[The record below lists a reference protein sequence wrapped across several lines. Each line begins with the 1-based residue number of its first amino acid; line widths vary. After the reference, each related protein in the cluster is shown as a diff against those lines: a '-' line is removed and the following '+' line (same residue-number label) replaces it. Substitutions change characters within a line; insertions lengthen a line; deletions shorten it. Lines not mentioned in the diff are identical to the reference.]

1 MKIFIDENLSP
12 FLAKGLHI
20 LEQPMADG
28 FEVLSI
34 KDVFDKGDGKGVK
47 DEEWIPKVG
56 EMNGVVI
63 TQDKNIHRT
72 KLQRDL
78 FQKHGIGIFFISPP
92 KHGYTYWQMVE
103 ILIKEWKDIKEKCS
117 TKKPFSF
124 IHRPRSGFKKW

>member
-1 MKIFIDENLSP
+1 MKIFIDENLPP
-12 FLAKGLHI
+12 FLARGIHI
-20 LEQPMADG
+20 LEQHLDDD

-34 KDVFDKGDGKGVK
+34 KDVFGKGVK
-47 DEEWIPKVG
+47 DEEWIPQVG
-56 EMNGVVI
+56 KMNGVVI

-72 KLQRDL
+72 KPQRDL
-78 FQKHGIGIFFISPP
+78 FERHGIGMFFISPP
-92 KHGYTYWQMVE
+92 KNGYTYWQMVE

>member
-12 FLAKGLHI
+12 FLARGIHI
-20 LEQPMADG
+20 LETHLDDG

-34 KDVFDKGDGKGVK
+34 KDVFGKSDGKGVK
-47 DEEWIPKVG
+47 DEEWIPQVG
-56 EMNGVVI
+56 EMGGVVI

-72 KLQRDL
+72 KPQRDL
-78 FQKHGIGIFFISPP
+78 FEEHGIGMFFISPP
-92 KHGYTYWQMVE
+92 KNGYTYWQMVE

>member
-34 KDVFDKGDGKGVK
+34 KEVFGKGIK
-47 DEEWIPKVG
+47 DEDWIPEVG
-56 EMNGVVI
+56 RLKGVVI

-72 KLQRDL
+72 KPQRDL
-78 FQKHGIGIFFISPP
+78 FEQHGVGVFFISPP
-92 KHGYTYWQMVE
+92 KGKGYTYWQMVE
-103 ILIKEWKDIKEKCS
+103 LLINHWREIKEKCS
-117 TKKPFSF
+117 TKRPFSF
-124 IHRPRSGFKKW
+124 ICRPRSGFKRW